1 LITMHE
7 STIAAARRQSTPRA
21 SLAALG
27 LKLPQL
33 DLFAPIRHHV
43 RIPQKTLRYTPTDKL
58 YDALIAILAG
68 AHGIVES
75 NTRVRSD
82 PALQAAFGRTGCAE
96 QSVIQDTFDAC
107 DETTI
112 KQMRAAL
119 TTIYRRHSR
128 GFGHDYEH
136 SFQLLDVDMT
146 GLPCGPKADRAT
158 RGYFA
163 KQRNRRGRQVGRV
176 LATHYG
182 EVVVDELFAGTTQLT
197 TALRPLMETAA
208 ERLDLVAACRARTI
222 VRVDGGGGSL
232 DDVNWLLE
240 QGYQVLVKEYSGKRA
255 TKLAKSV
262 TTWIDDPEVAGRQV
276 GWVTAPASEYV
287 REVRRIAVRCQKK
300 NGTWAVGVVLT
311 TVDTDTVLALRDR
324 ELASSHDETS
334 ALLAQ
339 VYAYDQRGG
348 GIETAN
354 KDDKQ
359 GIGFGKRNKKRFEA
373 QQMVVWLGTLAHNI
387 LVWAR
392 QWMQERAPRL
402 QGFGLKRLVR
412 DVLQINGMVEQ
423 DASGKVV
430 RIVLNQAHYYAS
442 RVVETLQVVLAST
455 HVVVTLG
462 ET

>member
-1 LITMHE
+1 MHE
-7 STIAAARRQSTPRA
+7 STIATSRRQSTPRA

-27 LKLPQL
+27 LKLQQL
-33 DLFAPIRHHV
+33 DLFGPIRQHV
-43 RIPQKTLRYTPTDKL
+43 HIPQKTVRYSPADKL
-58 YDALIAILAG
+58 YDALITILAG
-68 AHGIVES
+68 AHGMVES

-82 PALQAAFGRTGCAE
+82 PAVQAAFGRAGCAE
-96 QSVIQDTFDAC
+96 QSVIQDTLDAC
-107 DETTI
+107 DAPTI
-112 KQMRAAL
+112 EQMCAAL

-128 GFGHDYEH
+128 GFGHDYQR
-136 SFQLLDVDMT
+136 SYQLLDVDMT
-146 GLPCGPKADRAT
+146 GLPCGPKADGAT

-182 EVVVDELFAGTTQLT
+182 EIVVDELFAGTTQLT
-197 TALRPLMETAA
+197 LALRPLMEAAA
-208 ERLDLVAACRARTI
+208 ERLELDTACRARTI

-232 DDVNWLLE
+232 GDVNWLLE

-255 TKLAKSV
+255 TKLSKSV
-262 TTWIDDPEVAGRQV
+262 PEWVDDPIVVGRQV
-276 GWVTAPASEYV
+276 GWVTAPAPEYV

-300 NGTWAVGVVLT
+300 NGTWASGVVVT
-311 TVDTDTVLALRDR
+311 TVDTETALALSDKVSRSTD
-324 ELASSHDETS
+324 DDTT

-359 GIGFGKRNKKRFEA
+359 GIGLGKRNKKRFEA
-373 QQMVVWLGTLAHNI
+373 QQMVLWLGTLAHNI

-392 QWMQERAPRL
+392 QWLQERAPRL

-412 DVLQINGMVEQ
+412 DVWQINGLVEQ
-423 DASGKVV
+423 DATGKVI

-442 RVVETLQVVLAST
+442 RVGEALQAMLAST
-455 HVVVTLG
+455 HIVVTLG